1 MPLTTEQR
9 DAVANELKRF
19 GADLNLSEDQKQK
32 LQGFMTEASEKLQ
45 EYRQQNPNASKEDLI
60 KKVADNR
67 ATIRQRLVNFLT
79 PEQLTKWD
87 AEAAKA
93 KEFLGQRLAA

>member
-19 GADLNLSEDQKQK
+19 GADLNLSDDQKQK